1 MKTQVSLKRIPI
13 GVLLIAAFYIFGA
26 FVLVASIFAN
36 PIGASQVIAKA
47 HGLSPIMGVE
57 ILVAV
62 VALALVLAYSLVSL
76 SRWGFFL
83 AIAYSLYLAGISLVM
98 GGLNFLWT
106 GQAEMQI
113 YFGNFLWSVLVVIY
127 LLLVRHRFFS
137 TGMLKNGGGNAL

>member
-1 MKTQVSLKRIPI
+1 MKTQVSSKKIPI

-47 HGLSPIMGVE
+47 HGLLPIMGVE

-62 VALALVLAYSLVSL
+62 VALALVLAYGLVSL

-83 AIAYSLYLAGISLVM
+83 AIAYSLYLAGVSLVM

-106 GQAEMQI
+106 GQVEFQI
-113 YFGNFLWSVLVVIY
+113 YFGNFLWSALVVIY
-127 LLLVRHRFFS
+127 LLLVRRRFFG
-137 TGMLKNGGGNAL
+137 TGLLKIAGDTAS